1 VDEDEL
7 STEAGTL
14 AGIVEIGLNALDS
27 IGHDVNSLQLSPRP
41 ARLARQ
47 VAEGGE
53 IAVTRRSLRSIML
66 DIDHKSTAPPARGFN
81 QMARLV
87 MKPPCA

>member
-1 VDEDEL
+1 
-7 STEAGTL
+7 
-14 AGIVEIGLNALDS
+14 
-27 IGHDVNSLQLSPRP
+27 
-41 ARLARQ
+41 

-81 QMARLV
+81 QMASLDNEAIMRV
-87 MKPPCA
+87 SIIIMNRFVEIIIR